1 MTDCFP
7 LHWSEKALIELRAL
21 LQECYRY
28 AFENRNDVQGTGLSS
43 SIVERIAR
51 VQNIFAG

>member
-1 MTDCFP
+1 MIDKFSQ
-7 LHWSEKALIELRAL
+7 HWSEKALIEMRML

-43 SIVERIAR
+43 AIVERIAR
-51 VQNIFAG
+51 VRSSFTE